1 MIHFIRKYK
10 QNTTE
15 ELKALEA
22 ILTDSYELQAVKAI
36 LMGRR
41 EGQPLPPITPSPSPE
56 PEPAL
61 PKKSSAKR
69 KLEILQALIDSE
81 DKRNPLIDPEIKK
94 KFFKMG
100 YEVSISAVCKYR
112 KTLKIP
118 NAYLRQKELMELKNL
133 IDGENKQNPL
143 SDNKI
148 RLLFQSKGYKLSRR
162 MIGDYRKE
170 LNIPCFYKRADYWGI
185 NLKKGDKIKFTLY
198 NRSHNKERELT
209 GVVSG
214 VRIINNK
221 SYAIIRHKQYGEF
234 RRRIK

>member
-1 MIHFIRKYK
+1 MIHFIRKHK
-10 QNTTE
+10 KNTTE

-36 LMGRR
+36 LMSRS
-41 EGQPLPPITPSPSPE
+41 EGHQLPPITPAKAS
-56 PEPAL
+56 EPAL
-61 PKKSSAKR
+61 PTKISAKR
-69 KLEILQALIDSE
+69 KLEILQALINSE
-81 DKRNPLIDPEIKK
+81 DKRNPLKDTEIKK

-100 YEVSISAVCKYR
+100 YEVSKNTVYQYR
-112 KTLKIP
+112 KMLKIP
-118 NAYLRQKELMELKNL
+118 NAYLRQKASIELKNL

-148 RLLFQSKGYKLSRR
+148 RLLFQSKGYKLSSR
-162 MIGDYRKE
+162 MICDYRKE

-185 NLKKGDKIKFTLY
+185 NLKKGDKIKLTLY